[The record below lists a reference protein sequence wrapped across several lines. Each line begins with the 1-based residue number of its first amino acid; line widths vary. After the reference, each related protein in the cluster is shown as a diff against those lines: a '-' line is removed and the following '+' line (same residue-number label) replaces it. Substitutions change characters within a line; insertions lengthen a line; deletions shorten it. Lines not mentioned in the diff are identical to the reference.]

1 MGKSLARIFIMRVTL
16 KGFPVGAQ
24 LPAPRLGA
32 ARVLS
37 RAFYYEDFSYG
48 CSGEFISP
56 SS

>member
-1 MGKSLARIFIMRVTL
+1 VTL
-16 KGFPVGAQ
+16 KGFPVVAQ
-24 LPAPRLGA
+24 LPAPHLGVLPLLGT

-37 RAFYYEDFSYG
+37 RAFYYEDFSSG

>member
-1 MGKSLARIFIMRVTL
+1 MLT
-16 KGFPVGAQ
+16 GFPVGAQ
-24 LPAPRLGA
+24 HVAPHLGVVPLFGA